1 MIKETRRPHNF
12 LITNMIIADMILT
25 LWSTIPA
32 GIAIIMGYVAGRD
45 VIHFGLL
52 NFTFHWVIEY
62 HLTFAMMSTEKGFI
76 LLLNS

>member
-1 MIKETRRPHNF
+1 MQYLKPSLTSTLIIILMVSSVCYMIKKTRRPHNF

-52 NFTFHWVIEY
+52 NFTLH
-62 HLTFAMMSTEKGFI
+62 
-76 LLLNS
+76 